1 MKPLKKE
8 NGVSIYHLKKS
19 LTDTQCDALANK
31 KLSRDHIQFIIDHD
45 ADVYGEDGNLLL
57 KFRKNKLPPSH
68 VSQFYDNVIN
78 FAKLKTSNRGSA
90 SGSKTKNVANNP
102 KIMSNI
108 FGYFDRLSPK
118 QKYVFTKKNT
128 RLPLEVRE
136 CRFNVDFPNEYK
148 NAIPLIEDIDKFY
161 KKYTPSYY
169 ENQLQKAKQTH
180 FKIPNTVFT
189 TVTTNVNYQTT
200 VHKDKG
206 DDKDGFGNLVVIEHG
221 EYSGGE
227 TCFPQYGIGVDV
239 RTHDVLFMDVHQWHA
254 NLPIVLKTEDA
265 VRLSIVCYLR
275 TKIWEK
281 TKNKSK
287 KFYIKH
293 TNTMKK
299 FRTALKLN

>member
-8 NGVSIYHLKKS
+8 DGVSIYNLKKV
-19 LTDTQCDALANK
+19 LTDKQCDALANK

-136 CRFNVDFPNEYK
+136 CRFNVDFPTKYK

-161 KKYTPSYY
+161 QKYTPSYY

-239 RTHDVLFMDVHQWHA
+239 RTNDVLFMDVHQWHA
-254 NLPIVLKTEDA
+254 NLPIILKNDDA

-275 TKIWEK
+275 TNIWEK

-299 FRTALKLN
+299 FRTAVTK